1 MKYLIALL
9 LVILALLSLVICT
22 ISLKDTGLVDAT
34 SANVGQKITSATTP
48 EKITT
53 SMQPDATNQYLA
65 TIQQPA
71 TTQKAT
77 QVVVS
82 AGSLTRPIGDFS
94 APVINGLNLKSGQQ
108 TGTAEYLDSQGRSVL
123 LVEAFPLNDASEHT
137 VRLKQLLDKIYG
149 PSSLYVQ
156 SGEYPR
162 FRYPQLEVQA
172 GFFAVDA
179 NLTASQ
185 VLLLKEALDLFSR
198 PTFATMQPDLFN
210 SGIAYVLIDKIP
222 GDTAGFTYAGT
233 GVVELDRRDLFGNKY
248 LLASVIA
255 HEGSHVLQ
263 GPEASKASCAEQ
275 LKREVGDQTIPA
287 SFIQWDAAAL
297 LQAIKGGQIG
307 AYHVSLWMLTRL
319 RIKDTGWVAQA
330 IKTGKVGGDSVVN
343 CKL

>member
-1 MKYLIALL
+1 MKRLIALM
-9 LVILALLSLVICT
+9 LVFLGILALVSCT
-22 ISLKDTGLVDAT
+22 VSLKDVGSVAT
-34 SANVGQKITSATTP
+34 NSENVGQNNTPANIPGKSTAITH
-48 EKITT
+48 
-53 SMQPDATNQYLA
+53 PDATNQHLA
-65 TIQQPA
+65 TNQQLA
-71 TTQKAT
+71 TTQKAHR
-77 QVVVS
+77 VVVS
-82 AGSLTRPIGDFS
+82 AVSLTEPTSDFP
-94 APVINGLNLKSGQQ
+94 APVINGLNLKSGEQA
-108 TGTAEYLDSQGRSVL
+108 GSAEYLDSQGRIIL
-123 LVEAFPLNDASEHT
+123 LVEALPLNDGSEQS
-137 VRLKQLLDKIYG
+137 VQLKKLLDKIYG
-149 PSSLYVQ
+149 PSSPYVQ
-156 SGEYPR
+156 SDVYPR
-162 FRYPQLEVQA
+162 FRYPLLGVQA

-185 VLLLKEALDLFSR
+185 VLLLKDALDLFSR
-198 PTFATMQPDLFN
+198 PTFAAMQPDLFN

-222 GDTAGFTYAGT
+222 GDTAGLTYAGT

-287 SFIQWDAAAL
+287 SFIQWNAAAL